1 MENGISLTK
10 VFCVRSYEEAHDI
23 ETSREMFSIKSMVL
37 RGFIILWVFV
47 ANRVLSLLKWILFSS
62 FNPDRNHVNNL
73 VVYTTGVLGDNV
85 LMLPA
90 IAGIKRGYPKANLT
104 VIVNC
109 DRFSEEPVKEIFE
122 GLPYVDKLITLSD
135 HPVRREGF
143 KFVVDAPMVEG
154 LNCNLFINLSPF
166 GNRGLIGA
174 VVREML
180 FARWLNAKWAVG
192 FKMNTYSR
200 RNIFNKVQHHFI
212 ENEARRPREILN
224 EIGLKPIEG
233 EDLLPINQ
241 NAKSVVKAKISKFLS
256 KKRFL
261 AILNPGAKLKA
272 SQWPPERFGEVSQW
286 LAKEYEACVV
296 LNGNET
302 EKSICDQVAETSG
315 GVAINLA
322 GLSVRELIELLR
334 ISDLLIT
341 NNTGPMTLAAMIGV
355 PMVVISSTRFSPAFY
370 IPFSQRMV
378 WLFAFSKNS
387 YSYNDEGG
395 TSEDLMLIDVHDVIK
410 AIKQVHQFGS

>member
-10 VFCVRSYEEAHDI
+10 VFCVRSYEEAHNI

-37 RGFIILWVFV
+37 RGFIILWVFI
-47 ANRVLSLLKWILFSS
+47 ANRLLSLLKWILFSN
-62 FNPDRNHVNNL
+62 FKPNKNHVDNL

-90 IAGIKRGYPKANLT
+90 IAGIKKGYPETKLT

-109 DRFSEEPVKEIFE
+109 DRFSENPVKEIFE
-122 GLPYVDKLITLSD
+122 DLPYVDKLITLSD
-135 HPVRREGF
+135 HPVKREGF
-143 KFVVDAPMVEG
+143 KIIVDAPTVEG
-154 LNCNLFINLSPF
+154 VNCNLFINLSPF
-166 GNRGLIGA
+166 GNRGWIGA

-212 ENEARRPREILN
+212 ENEARRPREILS

-233 EDLLPINQ
+233 EDLLPIDQ
-241 NAKSVVKAKISKFLS
+241 HAKSMVKGKISKFLPE
-256 KKRFL
+256 KRFV
-261 AILNPGAKLKA
+261 AVLNPGAKLKA
-272 SQWPPERFGEVSQW
+272 SQWPPKRFGEVSQW
-286 LAKEYEACVV
+286 LAKEYEACVL
-296 LNGNET
+296 LNGNES
-302 EKSICDQVAETSG
+302 EKSICDEVVEASE

-355 PMVVISSTRFSPAFY
+355 PMVVISSTRFSPTFY
-370 IPFSQRMV
+370 MPFGQRMV
-378 WLFAFSKNS
+378 WLFAFSENS
-387 YSYNDEGG
+387 YSHNDEGG
-395 TSEDLMLIDVHDVIK
+395 TSQDLMLIGVHDVIK
-410 AIKQVHQFGS
+410 AIEEVH